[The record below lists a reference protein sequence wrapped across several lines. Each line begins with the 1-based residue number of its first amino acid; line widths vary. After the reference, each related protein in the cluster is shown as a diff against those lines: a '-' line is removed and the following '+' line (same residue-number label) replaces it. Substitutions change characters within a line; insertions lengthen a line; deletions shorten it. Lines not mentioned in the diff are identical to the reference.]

1 MKTIEIQ
8 EKTTQTLSFQ
18 LDVNEYER
26 FQDAAEMWGRSEQGM
41 MDEFVNLDLDDSDL
55 MPRWLQAKDEP
66 EECYI
71 FAYQVSPQRFQAI
84 KERQRILGMTTQDY
98 LRTLVRWISNKA

>member
-18 LDVNEYER
+18 LEVNEYER
-26 FQDAAEMWGRSEQGM
+26 LQDAAEMWGHSEQRM
-41 MDEFVNLDLDDSDL
+41 MDEFINCDLGSGL
-55 MPRWLQAKDEP
+55 APTRFQAKDEP
-66 EECYI
+66 EECYT

-84 KERQRILGMTTQDY
+84 KERQRTLGMTTQDY
-98 LRTLVRWISNKA
+98 LRTLVRWLTNKA